1 LDTATLYSLP
11 QAYESGVHYPTHLLL
26 YPAWYGDG
34 WYDSDVQCTAQQKA
48 SVLPYSLGVQI
59 FEFIANYSTVAESG
73 IVSVMNIAICIPA
86 YFMLSLD
93 LSLST

>member
-1 LDTATLYSLP
+1 MPLLPNFFAKYAQSNNYCQCLDTATLYSPP

-73 IVSVMNIAICIPA
+73 IVSE
-86 YFMLSLD
+86 
-93 LSLST
+93 